1 MALLGLDEFKE
12 FIGSTGA
19 THDSLLEATID
30 AAEREV
36 LNYCHRS
43 TAFTG
48 FEQSS
53 GLTRYYSEHDII
65 TLPMGA
71 QYPYPHG
78 QPVLWLGNADL
89 LAVTTLLNGDGETI
103 SSTSY
108 RLEPRHSTAVTGA
121 YRYIRLLSDAAWSWD
136 TDGEIVVTGTWGY
149 SSAPDAA
156 IVGAVKETAKHI
168 HDMRL
173 SQTADVTYMPD
184 LGQMTIPQG
193 MPKHVELVLRKGGYV
208 RTLGAY

>member
-1 MALLGLDEFKE
+1 MSLVTLEDFKVW
-12 FIGSTGA
+12 IGTTG
-19 THDSLLEATID
+19 TGSDSLLESCLD
-30 AAEREV
+30 AGEREV
-36 LNYCHRS
+36 LNYCRRS

-48 FEQSS
+48 FEQST
-53 GLTRYYSEHDII
+53 GLTRYYGPDSII
-65 TLPMGA
+65 TLPLGA
-71 QYPYPHG
+71 QYPAPHG
-78 QPVLWLGNADL
+78 QSVLWLGNADL
-89 LAVTTLLNGDGETI
+89 RSVDTLLNGDGDTI
-103 SSTSY
+103 GSTSY
-108 RLEPRHSTAVTGA
+108 RLEPRGSTGTGP
-121 YRYIRLLSDAAWSWD
+121 YRYLRLLSDAAWSWD
-136 TDGEIVVTGTWGY
+136 TDGEIALTGTWGY

-208 RTLGAY
+208 RTLGAW